1 MSQSIRQSHILPL
14 YLQVNLVRL
23 PAGQELFSL
32 NQVLDNHKTHSASAE
47 ALCKYSA
54 LVFIQRHVK
63 KWVAA
68 RATARGLLLLPFQDD
83 ILAYIMNFLLK
94 DFHIHHP
101 ILALALRGNSTLVV
115 ARISSHTGFR
125 GAHYSLRTPGRTAD
139 AFIVSREFSSH
150 FPSEFFP
157 VCSRFFPLL

>member
-23 PAGQELFSL
+23 PAGQELLSL
-32 NQVLDNHKTHSASAE
+32 NQVLDKHKTHSASAE

-63 KWVAA
+63 KWIAA